1 MARKRLWEY
10 QKSVYKSGEN
20 VKIVFPAKL
29 QFINQVPSGRNV
41 YSIDTD
47 IVQSS
52 VVPNSSTTAPI
63 KQT

>member
-29 QFINQVPSGRNV
+29 
-41 YSIDTD
+41 
-47 IVQSS
+47 IVNGHC
-52 VVPNSSTTAPI
+52 VADEFPD
-63 KQT
+63 